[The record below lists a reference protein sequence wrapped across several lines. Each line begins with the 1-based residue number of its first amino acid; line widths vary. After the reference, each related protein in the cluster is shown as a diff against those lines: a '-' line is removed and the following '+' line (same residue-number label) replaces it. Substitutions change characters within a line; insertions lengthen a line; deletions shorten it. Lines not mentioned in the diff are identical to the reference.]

1 MGHGEAALAA
11 FGLGR
16 VMGDEQEGDGNRR
29 EDLPHFVLAGKIQGC
44 GGLVGQEEPGA
55 GLHLAKGPG
64 YVGPLQ
70 FTPGELR
77 ERPVSQRPKPQ
88 AFSPC
93 PRPGMGEEL
102 PQWKGNF
109 SPRRALG
116 DPGHGSGPGGRT
128 GPGLLAAVHE
138 DAAGMHR
145 GKAQDGAQQGA
156 FACTIAAKKGDVL
169 ARGKLQ
175 ADRADGLLVP
185 EAADEV
191 TKDKMA
197 RIHVAPVPDSGLAGQ
212 RAR

>member
-1 MGHGEAALAA
+1 
-11 FGLGR
+11 
-16 VMGDEQEGDGNRR
+16 
-29 EDLPHFVLAGKIQGC
+29 
-44 GGLVGQEEPGA
+44 
-55 GLHLAKGPG
+55 
-64 YVGPLQ
+64 
-70 FTPGELR
+70 
-77 ERPVSQRPKPQ
+77 
-88 AFSPC
+88 
-93 PRPGMGEEL
+93 MGEEL
-102 PQWKGNF
+102 PQWKGDF

-128 GPGLLAAVHE
+128 GPGLPAAVHE

-145 GKAQDGAQQGA
+145 GKPQDGAQQGA
-156 FACTIAAKKGDVL
+156 FARAVAAKKGDVL

-175 ADRADGLLVP
+175 ADRADDLLAP